1 VSTLTYYRYW
11 AHKNALSVDGLPGM
25 QRGQEVAKRENVA
38 PIEKMVGPMAP
49 KKYVNPYGGVQPEF
63 VVIAAVVSFLL
74 GCLFA
79 FYAPLLRD
87 AVLKSGTWSQ
97 SVSSGRNFYDIGT

>member
-1 VSTLTYYRYW
+1 VSTLTYFRYW

-25 QRGQEVAKRENVA
+25 QRGQEVAKRENIA
-38 PIEKMVGPMAP
+38 PIKKMVGPMAP

-63 VVIAAVVSFLL
+63 VIIAVVSFLL

-79 FYAPLLRD
+79 LYAPVLRD
-87 AVLKSGTWSQ
+87 VVLKSRTWSR
-97 SVSSGRNFYDIGT
+97 SVNSGRNLYDIGT